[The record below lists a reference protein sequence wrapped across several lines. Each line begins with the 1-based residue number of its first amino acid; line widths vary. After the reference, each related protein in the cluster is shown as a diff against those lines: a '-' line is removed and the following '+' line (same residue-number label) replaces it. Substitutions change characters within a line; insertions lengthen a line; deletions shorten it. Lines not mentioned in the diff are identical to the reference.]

1 LTVARLRAHYCTVF
15 KTSAAES
22 RDSHA
27 WDMYAAERAD
37 IHAFLA
43 SLTPAQ
49 WNEPSLC
56 EGWRVRDVAVHLL
69 VDEPLEQLGIVRSFA
84 KAATFKFS
92 VHRIN
97 EWWIAQNR
105 GRPTPE
111 IVAAFDGPWHP
122 GKISK
127 MLGPK
132 TGIRAVV
139 IHHQDMRRVLGIPRV
154 VPEERVRAALD
165 VVLTPRGS
173 TNLGSCDRAA
183 GLRLQADDINWSW
196 GSGPEV
202 TGSAEAILMAVA
214 GRPAALADLS
224 GEGFPVLAGRVPQP
238 LAAG

>member
-1 LTVARLRAHYCTVF
+1 MF
-15 KTSAAES
+15 KTVAAES
-22 RDSHA
+22 RDSRA

-49 WNEPSLC
+49 WDEPSLC

-69 VDEPLEQLGIVRSFA
+69 VDEPVEQLGVVRSLA

-97 EWWIAQNR
+97 EWWIRRNR
-105 GRPTPE
+105 ERPIPE
-111 IVAAFDGPWHP
+111 IVAAFDGPWRP
-122 GKISK
+122 GRISK

-139 IHHQDMRRVLGIPRV
+139 IHHQDMRRALGISRV

-173 TNLGSCDRAA
+173 TNLGSCQRAA
-183 GLRLQADDINWSW
+183 GLRLHADDIDWSW

-202 TGSAEAILMAVA
+202 AGPAEAILMAVA

-224 GEGFPVLAGRVPQP
+224 GEGLPVLAGRVTQP
-238 LAAG
+238 RAAG

>member
-1 LTVARLRAHYCTVF
+1 
-15 KTSAAES
+15 
-22 RDSHA
+22 
-27 WDMYAAERAD
+27 MYAAERAD
-37 IHAFLA
+37 IHALLA

-69 VDEPLEQLGIVRSFA
+69 VDEPVEQLGVVRSFA

-97 EWWIAQNR
+97 QWWITRNR
-105 GRPTPE
+105 ERPVAE
-111 IVAAFDGPWHP
+111 IVAAFDGPWLP

-127 MLGPK
+127 RLGPS
-132 TGIRAVV
+132 TAIRAVV
-139 IHHQDMRRVLGIPRV
+139 IHHQDMRRALGILRV

-165 VVLTPRGS
+165 VVLTPQGS
-173 TNLGSCDRAA
+173 TNLGSCQRAE
-183 GLRLQADDINWSW
+183 GLRFRADDIEWSQ

-202 TGSAEAILMAVA
+202 TGPAEAILMAVA

-224 GEGFPVLAGRVPQP
+224 GEGLPVLVGRVTQP
-238 LAAG
+238 RVAGHAAGPASSRPAQESSG

>member
-1 LTVARLRAHYCTVF
+1 MF
-15 KTSAAES
+15 KTVAAES
-22 RDSHA
+22 RHSHA

-69 VDEPLEQLGIVRSFA
+69 VDEPLERPGVVRSFA
-84 KAATFKFS
+84 LAAAFKFS
-92 VHRIN
+92 VHRIPQR
-97 EWWIAQNR
+97 WITRNR
-105 GRPTPE
+105 ERPVPE
-111 IVAAFDGPWHP
+111 IVAAFDGPWRP

-127 MLGPK
+127 MLGPV
-132 TGIRAVV
+132 TAIRAAV
-139 IHHQDMRRVLGIPRV
+139 IHHQDMRRALGIPRV
-154 VPEERVRAALD
+154 VPDERVRAALD

-173 TNLGSCDRAA
+173 TNLGSCQRAA
-183 GLRLQADDINWSW
+183 GLRLRADDIDWSS

-202 TGSAEAILMAVA
+202 TGPAEAILMAVA

-224 GEGFPVLAGRVPQP
+224 GEGLPVLAGRVTQP
-238 LAAG
+238 RGAG

>member
-1 LTVARLRAHYCTVF
+1 LTAVRPRAHYCTMF
-15 KTSAAES
+15 KTVAAES

-69 VDEPLEQLGIVRSFA
+69 VDEPLEQLGVVRSFA

-97 EWWIAQNR
+97 QWWITRNR
-105 GRPTPE
+105 ERPAPE
-111 IVAAFDGPWHP
+111 IVAAFDGPWRP

-139 IHHQDMRRVLGIPRV
+139 IHHQDMRRALGIPRV
-154 VPEERVRAALD
+154 VPEERVRAALG

-173 TNLGSCDRAA
+173 TNLGSCQRAA
-183 GLRLQADDINWSW
+183 GLRLHADDIDWSW

-202 TGSAEAILMAVA
+202 TGPAEAILMAVA

-224 GEGFPVLAGRVPQP
+224 GEGLPVLAGRVTQP
-238 LAAG
+238 RAAG